1 MQEQEQEQELVF
13 RLNINLLLKIT
24 AWYAAIGPVFVVI
37 FWLVERYVN
46 DIEHKV
52 ERLVPLA
59 MLSVLAA
66 IPIAGLCYL
75 AYRGCPVFVG
85 REGFRC
91 LNSLGKINSVCWQD
105 IVKTRQRKILGFP
118 FLLVYAENQRRPVA
132 IPMFLQDYLK
142 FVEAVEERA
151 GTDNVLAIALRRLI
165 PRRGRNRRRSL
176 PS

>member
-1 MQEQEQEQELVF
+1 MPEQDQELVF

-24 AWYAAIGPVFVVI
+24 AWNAAIGPVFSVI

-52 ERLVPLA
+52 EKLIPLA
-59 MLSVLAA
+59 MITVLAA
-66 IPIAGLCYL
+66 IPIAGLWFL
-75 AYRGCPVFVG
+75 AYKGCPVIVG
-85 REGFRC
+85 REELRC
-91 LNSLGKINSVCWQD
+91 LNSLGKTKSVRWQD
-105 IVKTRQRKILGFP
+105 TVKTRQRKILGFP

-132 IPMFLQDYLK
+132 IPLFLQDYLK

-165 PRRGRNRRRSL
+165 PRRGRNRRRPL

>member
-1 MQEQEQEQELVF
+1 MQEQDQELVF
-13 RLNINLLLKIT
+13 RLNVNLLLKIT
-24 AWYAAIGPVFVVI
+24 AWYAATGPVFAVGLWI
-37 FWLVERYVN
+37 VERYAN
-46 DIEHKV
+46 GIEHKV
-52 ERLVPLA
+52 ERFIPLA
-59 MLSVLAA
+59 MNTVYGGLA
-66 IPIAGLCYL
+66 IGGLCYL

-85 REGFRC
+85 RVELRC
-91 LNSLGKINSVCWQD
+91 PNSLGKIKSVRWKD

-132 IPMFLQDYLK
+132 IPMFLQNYLK

>member
-1 MQEQEQEQELVF
+1 MQEQDQELVF
-13 RLNINLLLKIT
+13 RINLSFLLKIT
-24 AWYAAIGPVFVVI
+24 AWYAATGPVFVVI

-46 DIEHKV
+46 GIEHKI
-52 ERLVPLA
+52 ERLIPLA
-59 MLSVLAA
+59 MITVLAA
-66 IPIAGLCYL
+66 IPTAGLWFL

-85 REGFRC
+85 RDELRC
-91 LNSLGKINSVCWQD
+91 PNSLGKINSVRWTD

-118 FLLVYAENQRRPVA
+118 FLFVYAENQRRPVA

-142 FVEAVEERA
+142 FVEAIEERA

-165 PRRGRNRRRSL
+165 PRRGRNRRRLL